1 MVGEKGTQLSGG
13 QRQRI
18 AIARAMIREPRILL
32 LDEVLSHGTLD
43 APHRGCRLIDRGGMN
58 ASSILTLFARSLAHS
73 QATSALDARSEAVV
87 QEAIDRASEG
97 RTTLVIAHR
106 LSTVVGA
113 DVICVMSNG
122 VLAEKGTHAEL
133 MELGAEGQY
142 FQLVKRQMEAADENV
157 DSTDES

>member
-1 MVGEKGTQLSGG
+1 MPINRPRTNECQLH
-13 QRQRI
+13 
-18 AIARAMIREPRILL
+18 
-32 LDEVLSHGTLD
+32 LDLV
-43 APHRGCRLIDRGGMN
+43 
-58 ASSILTLFARSLAHS
+58 RSLAHS